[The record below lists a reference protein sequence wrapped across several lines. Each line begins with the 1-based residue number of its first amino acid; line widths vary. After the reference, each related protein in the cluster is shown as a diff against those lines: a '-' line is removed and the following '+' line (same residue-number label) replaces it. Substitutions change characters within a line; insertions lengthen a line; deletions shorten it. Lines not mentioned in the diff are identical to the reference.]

1 MNCILN
7 MNHESSYL
15 DSMFRFKFIGRNAA
29 LLRVTKVTDCSRWFL
44 FRLDGAANV
53 GFFKD
58 YVHKLVV
65 FFNVLCNNRLARPV
79 LEGLRDMGCFSGIVA
94 AACRLY

>member
-1 MNCILN
+1 
-7 MNHESSYL
+7 
-15 DSMFRFKFIGRNAA
+15 MFRFKFVGRNMPPS
-29 LLRVTKVTDCSRWFL
+29 RVAKVTVCSHTFL

-53 GFFKD
+53 GVFKD

-79 LEGLRDMGCFSGIVA
+79 LEGLPDMGCFSGIVA